1 MENLEFDEKPKF
13 VLKDYSKAMH
23 IKLWFLLACVIF
35 IYGYFYRN
43 PHSVFYA
50 RMIYDG
56 IFAIIGII
64 FFILFQRK
72 STIDFYNDKIEFS
85 EILSIKKETIILNEI
100 LVDEIV
106 IRPYNQYTI
115 DINANPVGAKETVG
129 PFTITKGN
137 NDAKM
142 DILFSSCIYIFLF
155 PFILILKIFKMI
167 KSIKFDMLSL
177 RKLSI
182 PLSELSS
189 YEFSQLNSYL
199 KEKFGLEIK
208 DIRKI
213 NFKGETIC

>member
-1 MENLEFDEKPKF
+1 
-13 VLKDYSKAMH
+13 
-23 IKLWFLLACVIF
+23 
-35 IYGYFYRN
+35 
-43 PHSVFYA
+43 
-50 RMIYDG
+50 MIGDG

-115 DINANPVGAKETVG
+115 DINANPIGAKETVG

-177 RKLSI
+177 GKLSI